1 MVIKML
7 GVDIK
12 DTWSFVDGDLEIVTE
27 TLNLGQSIIN
37 RLNTDKD
44 FYNWCYTNYGGDLF
58 RIFGMKNNPNSL
70 EYLRIEIES
79 ILQQDPRI
87 RDVTANCSKED
98 PKTIGVELNVLTIGR
113 DEIITLNLIITDD
126 LKVQLNKEAK

>member
-1 MVIKML
+1 ML

-12 DTWSFVDGDLEIVTE
+12 DTWSFVDGDLEIISG

-37 RLNTDKD
+37 RLNTDKG

>member
-1 MVIKML
+1 ML

-12 DTWSFVDGDLEIVTE
+12 DTWSFVDGDLEIISG

-37 RLNTDKD
+37 RLNTDKG
-44 FYNWCYTNYGGDLF
+44 FYNWCYTNYGSDLF

-70 EYLRIEIES
+70 KYLRIEMES

-87 RDVTANCSKED
+87 REVTVNCSKED
-98 PKTIGVELNVLTIGR
+98 PKTIGVELNVLTIGN

-126 LKVQLNKEAK
+126 LKVQLNTEAK

>member
-98 PKTIGVELNVLTIGR
+98 LKTIGVELNVLTIGR

>member
-87 RDVTANCSKED
+87 RDVTAYCSKED
-98 PKTIGVELNVLTIGR
+98 LKTIGVELNVLTIGR